1 MTETDTTAVLAD
13 DSPRPTVDE
22 DAQGQLVREAVRDI
36 ARDGLRSV
44 CFVGCGGSYF
54 GAGPSH
60 YLLEQR
66 VAAYPVLRMNA
77 DEFNWRRP
85 PIVGERSL
93 VVVASHSGG
102 TPETVRA
109 VQTARALGAEQVI
122 AVSGAKD
129 SALAQ
134 AADHSFVYHHDLASS
149 SQARLYGHLTHAILE
164 ISEVESEAEAA
175 EAAGAYDTLT
185 GALYDAILAVDAD
198 TRKAAELLTSASLS
212 FILGAGPDEDIARCL
227 SMCYLQEMQ
236 WLNSE
241 AFNAGEFFHGAFE
254 VVTED
259 DPAMVV
265 MIGEHAARPMEERA
279 VRFIERYSKKFA
291 LVDTKTVAL
300 DGIPERF
307 RAELSP
313 HILNAI
319 AGRISKLC
327 EEITGHSLK
336 IRRYMGEVDY

>member
-1 MTETDTTAVLAD
+1 MTETDTTAVIAD
-13 DSPRPTVDE
+13 DSPGPKVDE
-22 DAQGQLVREAVRDI
+22 DAQGQLVREAVRGI

-54 GAGPSH
+54 GAGPFH
-60 YLLEQR
+60 YLLDQR
-66 VAAYPVLRMNA
+66 VAAYPTLRMNA

-93 VVVASHSGG
+93 VVVASHSGS

-109 VQTARALGAEQVI
+109 VETARALGAEKVI
-122 AVSGAKD
+122 AVSGDKD
-129 SALAQ
+129 STLAQ
-134 AADHSFVYHHDLASS
+134 AADVGFVYHHDPASAS
-149 SQARLYGHLTHAILE
+149 KARLYGHLTHAILE
-164 ISEVESEAEAA
+164 ASGVESEAEAA
-175 EAAGAYDTLT
+175 EAAGVYDTLN
-185 GALYDAILAVDAD
+185 GVLRDAVLAVDAD
-198 TRKAAELLTSASLS
+198 SRRVAELLTSASLS
-212 FILGAGPDEDIARCL
+212 VILGAGPDEDVARSL

-236 WLNSE
+236 WLPSE

-259 DPAMVV
+259 EPTVVV

-279 VRFIERYSKKFA
+279 VRFVERYSKRFA
-291 LVDTKTVAL
+291 LIDTKTVAL

-313 HILNAI
+313 HILSAI
-319 AGRISKLC
+319 GDRIAKIC

-336 IRRYMGEVDY
+336 IRRYMGEVEY

>member
-1 MTETDTTAVLAD
+1 MTETDTTAVIAD
-13 DSPRPTVDE
+13 DVPRPTVDE

-36 ARDGLRSV
+36 ARGGLRGV

-66 VAAYPVLRMNA
+66 VAAYPALRMNA

-164 ISEVESEAEAA
+164 VSQVESEAEAA
-175 EAAGAYDTLT
+175 EATGAYDTLT
-185 GALYDAILAVDAD
+185 RVLYDAILAVDAD

-254 VVTED
+254 VVTQD
-259 DPAMVV
+259 DPAIVV
-265 MIGEHAARPMEERA
+265 MMGEHAARPMEERA

-291 LVDTKTVAL
+291 LIDTKTVVL

-336 IRRYMGEVDY
+336 TRRYMGEVDY